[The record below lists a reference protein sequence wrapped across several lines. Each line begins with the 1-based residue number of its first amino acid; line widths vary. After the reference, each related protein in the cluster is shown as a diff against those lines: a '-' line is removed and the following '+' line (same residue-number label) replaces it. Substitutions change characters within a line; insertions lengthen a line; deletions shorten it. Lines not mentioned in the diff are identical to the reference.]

1 MSTLKASRPDEEKFE
16 EVELAPHPNAGSH
29 FFIEHTT
36 FWSLVTTLLM
46 LSAFIVMHTYAAL
59 RAPPILAS
67 KEEFFRLNNTDE
79 NVSIDV
85 DITLSQLQEGHRF
98 VVVNGSLIGRTTTL
112 DKTLPIEVTTRQTLM
127 KNYNVVNNNADEKR
141 KYDLKFVPGTNQ
153 SSVFDV
159 VRLTIGTSDTV
170 QIRLTV
176 QTDFTGIAGFL
187 FHWDF
192 ANPSAEKYSKSAK
205 LLMSFL
211 IGYMLVVFAFYLKF
225 DAESFTQIFL
235 LIIGITGVFASN
247 PLGYFLKSTGT
258 GARVSDHILLAVFTA
273 VFRLFLL
280 LELEMLRAHSTAPKT
295 ILVVILAIFFG
306 FYATV
311 DAAAGY
317 DRQTQVLQAESEV
330 PIVLQTETALIAIDS
345 FYVVVSLIY
354 LIVAAIQNDGIN
366 SRRVWFFAFAVVA
379 TGGITILTQVVFV
392 LFNKYLYSVL
402 SSMLFCSVHITVA
415 SMAIFLLH
423 SGGGPE
429 YTEMPKSADNES
441 MVLDADQAS
450 DDDDEEDEDDE
461 E

>member
-1 MSTLKASRPDEEKFE
+1 MSTLKAAHPDDEKFE

-67 KEEFFRLNNTDE
+67 NEEFFKLNNTDE

-98 VVVNGSLIGRTTTL
+98 VVVNGSLIAKSTEL

-141 KYDLKFVPGTNQ
+141 KYDLKFSPGSNR

-159 VRLTIGTSDTV
+159 VRLAIGSSDTV

-176 QTDFTGIAGFL
+176 QTDFTGIAGFR

-192 ANPSAEKYSKSAK
+192 ANPSADKYAKSAK

-235 LIIGITGVFASN
+235 LILGIAGVFASN
-247 PLGYFLKSTGT
+247 PLAYFLKSKGT
-258 GARVSDHILLAVFTA
+258 GARISDHILLAVFSA

-295 ILVVILAIFFG
+295 VFVVILALFFG

-317 DRQTQVLQAESEV
+317 DRQTHVLQAEGEV
-330 PIVLQTETALIAIDS
+330 PVVLQTETALIALDG
-345 FYVVVSLIY
+345 FYVAVSVIY

-366 SRRVWFFAFAVVA
+366 VRRLWFFGFAVIA
-379 TGGITILTQVVFV
+379 TGGVTLLTQVCFV
-392 LFNKYLYSVL
+392 LLNKYMYSVL
-402 SSMLFCSVHITVA
+402 SSMLFCSIHITVA

-429 YTEMPKSADNES
+429 YTEMPKVDEHGP
-441 MVLDADQAS
+441 MVLDQVS
-450 DDDDEEDEDDE
+450 DDGDDDEEDDDE